1 LLSVALAK
9 ERVVSLE
16 SGVFFSK
23 IMESAIIPGEYYLQG
38 MREMAS
44 GFLLKPDHSFQF
56 FFTYGA
62 LDRVGSGKWEEAN
75 GRLLLNSLA
84 KPPNGYTLVKSGKR
98 EHDFIHIV
106 LEGNNPMAMR
116 HTFVSLDNG
125 AEGSWKQMSQ
135 QGDVQFPQQEVRSIS
150 LLLEFCPERI
160 AAIPVADKDHN
171 EFIFRLEPSIIEI
184 FFDNFSL
191 QAEPDALTGGH
202 PLMEGN
208 TFRYS
213 KQ

>member
-1 LLSVALAK
+1 MIQA
-9 ERVVSLE
+9 
-16 SGVFFSK
+16 
-23 IMESAIIPGEYYLQG
+23 GEYYLQG

-62 LDRVGSGKWEEAN
+62 LDRVGSGTWAEEK
-75 GRLLLNSLA
+75 GRLILNSAA
-84 KPPNGYTLVKSGKR
+84 KPANGYTLVKSGRKD
-98 EHDFIHIV
+98 HDFIHIV

-125 AEGSWKQMSQ
+125 TEGSWKQMNQ
-135 QGDVQFPQQEVRSIS
+135 QGDVQFPKQEVHSIS

-160 AAIPVADKDHN
+160 TAIAVTGKDHN
-171 EFIFRLEPSIIEI
+171 EFIFRIEPSIIEV
-184 FFDNFSL
+184 FFDNFTL
-191 QAEPDALTGGH
+191 NIEPDALSGGH